1 MAIEKEMKLSEKEMQ
16 LNKILFGG
24 NKGYEWLTSFLGLMH
39 IISFT
44 KIHTKKELKL
54 T

>member
-1 MAIEKEMKLSEKEMQ
+1 MKQTEKEEKL
-16 LNKILFGG
+16 NNFLFGG

-44 KIHTKKELKL
+44 KIYTKRELKL